1 MGDVALRSKAIHTR
15 HAILGKLYLLGTG
28 GGALFPAVHTCVSNQ
43 SFLREDQMA
52 DRIIFVCILV
62 LAGVYFWATQQIPS
76 LEIGDPLGPKA
87 FPRLLGIGLLIT
99 AAMLLA
105 EILRDRKAVKRT
117 EASGEAAKTQTSVI
131 VGTVVATAIFFV
143 SFEAAGYILSVTLYL
158 LAMTN
163 VFNKKGRWV
172 TNSLTSIV
180 YGVGSYFIFT
190 SALGVNL
197 PKGILPF

>member
-1 MGDVALRSKAIHTR
+1 
-15 HAILGKLYLLGTG
+15 
-28 GGALFPAVHTCVSNQ
+28 
-43 SFLREDQMA
+43 MA